1 MLSQVSDENVW
12 HEKCRVFVEVQSD
25 RRRTLCD
32 GATHCSTEPLS
43 SPVAAVRL
51 GHTRSVTIQL
61 FFTTFSPTANPNL
74 TANATL
80 NGSSLTFSGTS
91 TIAHTNGTD
100 GIRLLPD
107 NNLAIGGRAA
117 AWLQGTFS
125 ILPTRARASPPL
137 LRPVTAPTS
146 PLTVVPG

>member
-1 MLSQVSDENVW
+1 MKTYGTKNAACSSKFSLTGEEHYATAQRIALRNRYPRLW
-12 HEKCRVFVEVQSD
+12 
-25 RRRTLCD
+25 RRC
-32 GATHCSTEPLS
+32 GW
-43 SPVAAVRL
+43 
-51 GHTRSVTIQL
+51 GTRDPVTIQL
-61 FFTTFSPTANPNL
+61 FFTTFSPTANPIL

-100 GIRLLPD
+100 GIRFLPD